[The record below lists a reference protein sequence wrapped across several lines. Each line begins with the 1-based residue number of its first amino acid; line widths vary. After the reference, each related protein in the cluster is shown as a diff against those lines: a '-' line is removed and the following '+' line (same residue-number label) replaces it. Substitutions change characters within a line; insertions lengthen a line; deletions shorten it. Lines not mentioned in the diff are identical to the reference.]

1 MSIQT
6 IAPAATTPGG
16 HNSYETGYLEGQLAA
31 VDKTPSSIVMS
42 RAAAAEPH
50 DLLWAYGYNDGF
62 IDQTNH
68 NAALREK
75 KETHR

>member
-1 MSIQT
+1 MTTMT
-6 IAPAATTPGG
+6 IAPAATAPGG
-16 HNSYETGYLEGQLAA
+16 ENSYETGYLEGQLDA

-42 RAAAAEPH
+42 RAAAAAPH

-75 KETHR
+75 ETHR

>member
-1 MSIQT
+1 MTTMT
-6 IAPAATTPGG
+6 ITPAATAPGG
-16 HNSYETGYLEGQLAA
+16 ENSYDIGYLEGQLAA

-75 KETHR
+75 QESN